1 MQPSSPSHDW
11 TWCPGW
17 GWGFHIAK
25 LKILS
30 SYFCVQIGVN
40 PMNPLI
46 VGSILVVDTFAASFM
61 PAYLILEAAR
71 VGHFQD
77 FPEDD
82 KAADSTMTNL
92 PHHDAAPMT
101 A

>member
-1 MQPSSPSHDW
+1 M
-11 TWCPGW
+11 
-17 GWGFHIAK
+17 
-25 LKILS
+25 
-30 SYFCVQIGVN
+30 QIGVN
-40 PMNPLI
+40 PTNPLI

-71 VGHFQD
+71 VGHFQEY
-77 FPEDD
+77 PEDD

-92 PHHDAAPMT
+92 PHHDAAPLT